1 MARFDPQS
9 YPGLD
14 RLGRIRLS
22 RSFHLREFLYSEI
35 AVHYGLRNVPEAGR
49 IDHAI
54 DAGTQLCERLLEP
67 LQEQFGR
74 VHIRSGYRS
83 RAVNAAGVVGKH
95 NCAADNDG
103 FHTWDWPH
111 AVHGRGAT
119 ACISIPAVS
128 TSVLAGQVPLES
140 LAWWIHDHLPDWG
153 HVEFFTTPEHSDEL
167 CFNIGWSERPLKTI
181 TTRRGGP
188 RNLHDALPDA
198 EERTRWAAQLLAAV
212 DAQQTHD
219 KSFRSLGD

>member
-1 MARFDPQS
+1 MPLKCDPQS
-9 YPGLD
+9 YGGLD
-14 RLGRIRLS
+14 RLGRMRLS
-22 RSFHLREFLYSEI
+22 KSFHLREFLYSEI

-67 LQEQFGR
+67 LQAQFGR
-74 VHIRSGYRS
+74 IHIRSGYRS
-83 RAVNAAGVVGKH
+83 RAVNAAGVGKH

-103 FHTWDWPH
+103 FHAWDWPH

-128 TSVLAGQVPLES
+128 MLVLTGQVPLES

-167 CFNIGWSERPLKTI
+167 CFNLGWSERPMKAMTSW
-181 TTRRGGP
+181 RGGA
-188 RNLHDALPDA
+188 RNVLAKLPDVQ
-198 EERTRWAAQLLAAV
+198 ERARLIAHFLTAAQA
-212 DAQQTHD
+212 
-219 KSFRSLGD
+219 F